1 MFIYLWKTALPS
13 KELQNFLG
21 ILQDFGVR
29 GVGETGACEQKT
41 EGGEADNAHDNK
53 DLEEKL
59 MEAIRDDSG
68 QIKSESNSREEP
80 PASFES
86 DVTSQRKE
94 EPKLESSDTKV
105 ADEIIIKEKSFY
117 SHINQRTLDPRLS
130 GLGKFHRQ
138 GELYQCDICDYKTRH
153 KKHVLRHKITVHVKL
168 KFERVMLM

>member
-1 MFIYLWKTALPS
+1 MLEFIYLGKTALPT

-41 EGGEADNAHDNK
+41 EGGEADNDHDNK

-59 MEAIRDDSG
+59 MEAIREDGG
-68 QIKSESNSREEP
+68 QIKSESNGRREP

-105 ADEIIIKEKSFY
+105 ADEIIIKEESFY

-130 GLGKFHRQ
+130 GLGKFQQQ
-138 GELYQCDICDYKTRH
+138 GDQCDRSTATAYSLATHRRR
-153 KKHVLRHKITVHVKL
+153 KHSV
-168 KFERVMLM
+168 